1 MSSNFKSRYKKKI
14 SRGSSKQTSK
24 TKISQSHTAT
34 LTLDMERPS
43 VLQNI
48 KFEESTPNQDQ
59 TIPDARKSKEVLTR
73 STNAAEE
80 SVSQNICIFIINIFF
95 FSTFELFVCA

>member
-1 MSSNFKSRYKKKI
+1 MSSDFTSRYKKKI

-34 LTLDMERPS
+34 LTLDMEHPS

-48 KFEESTPNQDQ
+48 KFEESTPNQNQ
-59 TIPDARKSKEVLTR
+59 SIPDARKSKEVLTR
-73 STNAAEE
+73 STSATEE
-80 SVSQNICIFIINIFF
+80 NVSRSIYFYY
-95 FSTFELFVCA
+95 